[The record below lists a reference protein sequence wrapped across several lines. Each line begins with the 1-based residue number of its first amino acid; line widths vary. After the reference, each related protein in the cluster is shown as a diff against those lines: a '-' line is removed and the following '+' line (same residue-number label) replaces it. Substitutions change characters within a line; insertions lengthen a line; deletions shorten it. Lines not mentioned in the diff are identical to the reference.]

1 MLKEQI
7 KKIIYGIIALL
18 GLLFAFGGLTE
29 IEKQHWGAGIF
40 FVVLGLILITPFI
53 KIYDF
58 HKHKKE
64 IDKLNNQKTDILL
77 ELDQKKQ
84 RTLEDLESQK
94 SKLISETEEI
104 KKELEKAQ
112 DSLRK
117 YENELTIAY
126 VDNRDYSDINSAQLK
141 NELAKLDLKIKEMIK
156 NSEATYIKTDYNKKK
171 QNALERQILKV
182 FNSDIESV
190 LSKLSYANVD
200 TTRGRILRAYESSN
214 KIFKDDSIEITQEYL
229 DLRLEELNLLYQYQV
244 KLFNEKE
251 QQKAIREQ
259 MVEEE
264 KVRREIEREKKKI
277 EKEEVRFRN
286 EQNKLMQYL
295 SKTDN
300 DIERNLYLEKIKEL
314 EEKLKLLEKDKYNVL
329 EREANTRAGYVYII
343 SNIGS
348 FGEGV
353 YKIGLTRRLEPMDR
367 IKELGS
373 ASVPFEFDVHAMI
386 FSSDAPNL
394 ESELHKH
401 FRDREVNKVNHRK
414 EFFRVG
420 LKEIEN
426 IVKEHHNATV
436 EFTEVAKAAQY
447 RESLRLSES
456 K

>member
-414 EFFRVG
+414 EFFRVS

-436 EFTEVAKAAQY
+436 EFTEVAKAEQY

>member
-7 KKIIYGIIALL
+7 KKIISGIIALL
-18 GLLFAFGGLTE
+18 GLFFAFGGLTE
-29 IEKQHWGAGIF
+29 IEKQHWGTGIF
-40 FVVLGLILITPFI
+40 FVVLGLILITSFI

-84 RTLEDLESQK
+84 KLIEDLNNEK
-94 SKLISETEEI
+94 TKISVEIEEA
-104 KKELEKAQ
+104 KKELERAEEA
-112 DSLRK
+112 LNN
-117 YENELTIAY
+117 YEKELTVAY
-126 VDNRDYSDINSAQLK
+126 VDNRSYTEINSAQIK
-141 NELAKLDLKIKEMIK
+141 NELAMLDLKIKELIK
-156 NSEATYIKTDYNKKK
+156 SSEATHIDFDYSKKK
-171 QNALERQILKV
+171 ERSLERQILKV
-182 FNSDIESV
+182 FNSDVASA
-190 LSKLSYANVD
+190 LSKLTYTNIDA
-200 TTRGRILRAYESSN
+200 TRGRIIKSYESSN
-214 KIFKDDSIEITQEYL
+214 EIFKDDNIEITQEYL

-244 KLFNEKE
+244 KIFNEKE

-259 MVEEE
+259 MLEEE
-264 KVRREIEREKKKI
+264 KVRIEIEREKKKI

-329 EREANTRAGYVYII
+329 EKEANTRAGYVYII

-414 EFFRVG
+414 EFFRVS

-436 EFTEVAKAAQY
+436 EFTEVAKAEQY